1 MNEPITAVEKA
12 LCALENGEIKKAEK
26 IISEDYP
33 FKPFTRY
40 TRSYTMNQKMIQFKK
55 DGFIDR
61 YSGEKLINPGVLKV
75 LSYYLPAGFPYQKNW
90 KMSECHIGYWELC
103 PTIDHILPIA
113 MGGRDEPENWATTSM
128 LNNSIKSNWTLEQM
142 RWSLYEAGDF
152 NAWDGLTN
160 QFVSMVQ
167 NTPELME
174 DLYIKNWYKASLY
187 ILQRI

>member
-1 MNEPITAVEKA
+1 M
-12 LCALENGEIKKAEK
+12 
-26 IISEDYP
+26 
-33 FKPFTRY
+33 
-40 TRSYTMNQKMIQFKK
+40 
-55 DGFIDR
+55 
-61 YSGEKLINPGVLKV
+61 
-75 LSYYLPAGFPYQKNW
+75 
-90 KMSECHIGYWELC
+90 C